1 MPDVTFTF
9 SGDST
14 SLQNALNEIKGEV
27 GKTKESVQGLAGQ
40 FVASF
45 AAIGAAI
52 AAVKGAFATLGG
64 ISAEAARME
73 QTGLAFK
80 VMMGDAAAA
89 AEYVDKLRKYAAETP
104 FEFGDISD
112 AGKTL
117 LSMGT
122 AADKSIEVIRKLGDI
137 ASVSGKPLKEL
148 AFLYAKV
155 QNSGLSNEVAES
167 L

>member
-1 MPDVTFTF
+1 MADVTFTF
-9 SGDST
+9 SGDAT
-14 SLQNALNEIKGEV
+14 SLQNALNEIKGEI

-40 FVASF
+40 FAASF

-52 AAVKGAFATLGG
+52 AAVKGAFSTLGG

-89 AEYVDKLRKYAAETP
+89 AEYVEKLRVYAAETP

-122 AADKSIEVIRKLGDI
+122 AVEKSMVYTCGHVTL
-137 ASVSGKPLKEL
+137 
-148 AFLYAKV
+148 
-155 QNSGLSNEVAES
+155 NN
-167 L
+167 